1 MILFTSGTTGRPK
14 GATLTHRNLVHMG
27 SAMAFGRAVSDAAEQ
42 RAAAGA
48 RRAAPGVD
56 LRDAVLPHLGDRAVV
71 HDGVSLRV
79 DARVPATRSVG
90 PGDAPATHRRPPGVG
105 VVRGAHPVLAHAR
118 PPRLRVVRPLVP
130 HDGVVGRRAVPAR
143 AHARAQREDP
153 DRQPVER
160 VRHERVDGRGHAP
173 LGSALLHP
181 PRVGGR
187 ALPDARG
194 ADPRRRPQRRCPTAR
209 SARSASTAG
218 WCSRATGTIPT
229 PPPRCSTTNAGTTAA
244 TTDASR
250 TACSGSRAACATS
263 SSAVA
268 RTSIRWRSSTV
279 SIEHPDIADAAVI
292 GVEHRTLGQEVK
304 AVVVLQD
311 GASVDADEVQAWVRE
326 GLAAFKVPAL
336 RGVPRLVA
344 LHADRQGHEAP
355 VGGRDLR
362 LGLDRRRVARGALHA
377 AAAPRCATTRAT
389 AAPIATAIAHT
400 SASGQLTSRATG
412 FSGGSSCF
420 VVRQVVTAARRTAAA
435 ASVPEATATPCQ
447 ANLFVF
453 GMHHSYPTSRFSMHA
468 ATVCP
473 DPSPGRVTP

>member
-1 MILFTSGTTGRPK
+1 MTGSRF
-14 GATLTHRNLVHMG
+14 GSTLVFPPPGRWDPETHLRSPPTHRV
-27 SAMAFGRAVSDAAEQ
+27 SAWS
-42 RAAAGA
+42 
-48 RRAAPGVD
+48 GV
-56 LRDAVLPHLGDRAVV
+56 P
-71 HDGVSLRV
+71 
-79 DARVPATRSVG
+79 T
-90 PGDAPATHRRPPGVG
+90 
-105 VVRGAHPVLAHAR
+105 PVLAHAR
-118 PPRLRVVRPLVP
+118 APRLRVVRPLVP

-143 AHARAQREDP
+143 ADARAQREDP

-173 LGSALLHP
+173 LGPALLHP

-187 ALPDARG
+187 AVPDARG
-194 ADPRRRPQRRCPTAR
+194 ADTRRGPHAAARRRGRRDLPPRRR
-209 SARSASTAG
+209 

-229 PPPRCSTTNAGTTAA
+229 PPPRCSTTSAGTTAA
-244 TTDASR
+244 TTAASR

-263 SSAVA
+263 SSAAA
-268 RTSIRWRSSTV
+268 RTSTRWRSSTA

-311 GASVDADEVQAWVRE
+311 GASLEPTRCRRGWRE
-326 GLAAFKVPAL
+326 GLAAFKVPAYVEFRDSL
-336 RGVPRLVA
+336 PYTQTGKVMKHL
-344 LHADRQGHEAP
+344 LEAETCR
-355 VGGRDLR
+355 VRSRSAAG
-362 LGLDRRRVARGALHA
+362 RRVARSHA

-400 SASGQLTSRATG
+400 NASGQLTSRATG

-435 ASVPEATATPCQ
+435 ATVPEAIATPCQ
-447 ANLFVF
+447 ANLFVL
-453 GMHHSYPTSRFSMHA
+453 GMHHLCPTSRFSMHA
-468 ATVCP
+468 AAVCP